1 MLTEAIAEEGP
12 PKSRQMTGN
21 VLITDNLDPICV
33 EILEKEGLTPIVRV
47 GASADE
53 LTRLA
58 EDADAWIVRSGTK
71 ITGGLIESAPRL
83 QVIGRAGVGVD
94 NIDVEMAT
102 RRGVLVIN
110 APDGNTIST
119 AEHTCAMIM
128 AAVRRIPSAAASV
141 RAGQWDRK
149 AFTGSEV
156 FEKTLGIIGVGK
168 IGQAVALRMKPYG
181 VRLLGYDPVL
191 SNEVADRIGI
201 TLVSMD
207 ELLAQSDIITVH
219 TPLTDSTRGLIN
231 AEALQ
236 RCRDD
241 IYIINC
247 ARGGIVDEEALLE
260 GLKSGKVAGAAL
272 DVFTSEPPDDRLRA
286 LLEHPRVVATP
297 HIAAS
302 TGEAQ
307 TKVARQVTEQV
318 VQALRGEP
326 VNAAVNALAIR
337 MAGRREVRPFVRLA
351 EILGR
356 MAAQLFDGHV
366 DRVAIKV
373 FGATAARHTEVLS
386 VGALKGMFAVLVS
399 GPVNLI
405 NAPVL
410 AEETGLGV
418 EEQTLSSG
426 LGYTNLV
433 EVQLESASMRRRV
446 AGTIFGDDDPRVVA
460 IDDYRFEIRP
470 EGRMLVY
477 NNVDRPGVLAAVGS
491 VLAGADIN
499 IAAMALGRDRKGSR
513 ALTVIDVDEDIPP
526 AVIARIAGVDG
537 VEEPR
542 LIRV

>member
-1 MLTEAIAEEGP
+1 
-12 PKSRQMTGN
+12 MTGN

-33 EILEKEGLTPIVRV
+33 EILEKEGLTPVVRV
-47 GASADE
+47 GASAEE
-53 LTRLA
+53 LGRLA
-58 EDADAWIVRSGTK
+58 AEAEAWIVRSGTK
-71 ITGGLIESAPRL
+71 ITGGLIESARRL

-94 NIDVEMAT
+94 NIDVETAT

-128 AAVRRIPSAAASV
+128 AVVRRIPTAAASV
-141 RAGQWDRK
+141 RAGEWNRK

-168 IGQAVALRMKPYG
+168 IGQAVAVRMKPYG

-207 ELLAQSDIITVH
+207 DLLAQSDIITVH
-219 TPLTDSTRGLIN
+219 TPLTESTRGLIN
-231 AEALQ
+231 ASALQ

-241 IYIINC
+241 IYVVNC
-247 ARGGIVDEEALLE
+247 ARGGIVDERALLE
-260 GLKSGKVAGAAL
+260 GLNSGKVAGAAL
-272 DVFTSEPPDDRLRA
+272 DVFTSEPPGDEIRE
-286 LLEHPRVVATP
+286 LLEHPHVVATP

-302 TGEAQ
+302 TEEAQ

-366 DRVAIKV
+366 DRVTIKV
-373 FGATAARHTEVLS
+373 FGATPARHTDVLS
-386 VGALKGMFAVLVS
+386 VAALKGMFAVLVS
-399 GPVNLI
+399 GPVNLV

-426 LGYTNLV
+426 LGYTNLI
-433 EVQLESASMRRRV
+433 EVQLESGTARRRV

-460 IDDYRFEIRP
+460 IDDYRFEVRP
-470 EGRMLVY
+470 EGCMLVY

-499 IAAMALGRDRKGSR
+499 IAAMALGRDRKGAR
-513 ALTVIDVDEDIPP
+513 ALTVIDLDEDVPP
-526 AVIARIAGVDG
+526 PVMQQIAGVDG
-537 VEEPR
+537 VEGPR
-542 LIRV
+542 LIRI